1 MDILIGRVD
10 KKKIKTEK
18 VDVKKIVKV
27 DPKLV
32 NKALEDLTVFL
43 TLLYKNK
50 PSVELYDAK
59 VHLEQLRRSI
69 VSAKI

>member
-1 MDILIGRVD
+1 MDVLIGRED
-10 KKKIKTEK
+10 KKKTKTEK
-18 VDVKKIVKV
+18 VEVKKIAKV
-27 DPKLV
+27 DAKLV
-32 NKALEDLTVFL
+32 NNALEDLTVFL

>member
-1 MDILIGRVD
+1 MDILIGRLD

-27 DPKLV
+27 DSKLL
-32 NKALEDLTVFL
+32 NKALEDLTVYL

-50 PSVELYDAK
+50 PSVELYDAQ

-69 VSAKI
+69 ASAKI